1 MKTRLKKTMKF
12 KLQFLGLLL
21 TFISCS
27 NIIDKSTSISVNLE
41 VNPHNNPFGII
52 INPLSYQNS
61 TLKNFKG
68 VINKDSSFVMY
79 FNTINNRI
87 LKKGLKDG
95 LIKQEVA
102 DTLSTKI
109 YVLSGYN
116 NGKQHYIVDINK
128 NKDFS
133 DDELIEFDK
142 NISNKPGHSKSFKI
156 NKLEVTK
163 LEGNNFFKQ
172 TAYLQFIP
180 SPNYFTYPNETK
192 QEKFKHSL
200 QLTVRYNGFLS
211 GNFVID
217 NRKFGIG
224 VRKGWSGYEF
234 IFKNADSTFYKN
246 NHQLYAKYQLK
257 DTLKLN
263 DKYYQIDSLSNYPYQ
278 LTINEINVEGQ
289 VYGFRTG
296 EVSKNYSVKDLKGN
310 STTLKKLAS
319 DKGLLLLDF
328 WGTWCGP
335 CKELTP
341 DLIKLHEKLN
351 EKVQF
356 ASLAFELDP
365 KPVLDYT
372 NKNNMNWFNGIIKG
386 KPKSG
391 DISSAVI
398 GGLRIER
405 YPTFIVL
412 DSDLNILYRTFGG
425 EKNFS
430 ELKAFLNSK
439 FE

>member
-27 NIIDKSTSISVNLE
+27 NITDKSTSISVNLE
-41 VNPHNNPFGII
+41 INSHNNPFGT
-52 INPLSYQNS
+52 NS
-61 TLKNFKG
+61 IALNYENYTTKDFKG
-68 VINKDSSFVMY
+68 IINKDSSYVMF
-79 FNTINNRI
+79 FNTINNRV

-102 DTLSTKI
+102 DTLSTKF

-142 NISNKPGHSKSFKI
+142 NISNKPVHSKSFKI

-163 LEGNNFFKQ
+163 LEENIFFKQ

-180 SPNYFTYPNETK
+180 DPNYFTYKNETK

-200 QLTVRYNGFLS
+200 QLKVRYNGFLY

-224 VRKGWSGYEF
+224 VKKGWRGYEF
-234 IFKNADSTFYKN
+234 ILKNADSTFYKN

-257 DTLKLN
+257 DTVKLN

-296 EVSKNYSVKDLKGN
+296 EVSKNYNVKDLKGN
-310 STTLKKLAS
+310 SKTLKKLAS

-341 DLIKLHEKLN
+341 DLIKLHKKFN
-351 EKVQF
+351 KKVQF

-372 NKNNMNWFNGIIKG
+372 IKNNMNWFNGIIKG

-391 DISSAVI
+391 DMSSAVI
-398 GGLRIER
+398 GGLRIEC
-405 YPTFIVL
+405 YPTFIIL
-412 DSDLNILYRTFGG
+412 DSDLNILFRTCGG
-425 EKNFS
+425 GNNFS
-430 ELKAFLNSK
+430 KLKEFLNSK